1 MSATYNDLMST
12 KKTHLQSDQYLHVGL
27 IGDPVSH
34 SFSPRFQQAALD
46 ALELPVRYELWPT
59 PSTQLLPRVRSLCE
73 QDYLG
78 ANVTIPHKQAV
89 LPLLDKVD
97 PLASRIGAVNTI
109 VHRDDYLH
117 GYNTDAQGLLR
128 ALHEHGLGEVQ
139 KDGNI
144 SLKGYTAVLL
154 GAGGAARGAAF
165 ALAEA
170 GVERLLILNRHR
182 ERAQLLA
189 ADVQQYYDG
198 PVFSLSDANFLIP
211 HASSIIINATSV
223 GMHEDISP
231 LPVDVLARFDSD
243 TFVYDMIYNPSQTR
257 LLCQA
262 LAMGLRAANGLSMLL
277 HQGALAFTLWTGLPA
292 PLDVMRKALS

>member
-1 MSATYNDLMST
+1 MPATYNEFMST
-12 KKTHLQSDQYLHVGL
+12 NKSPLPGGQYLHVGL

-59 PSTQLLPRVRSLCE
+59 PSTQLLERVRSLCE

-97 PLASRIGAVNTI
+97 PMASRIGAVNTI

-128 ALHEHGLGEVQ
+128 ALYEQGLGVID
-139 KDGNI
+139 KDGQI

-154 GAGGAARGAAF
+154 GAGGAAR
-165 ALAEA
+165 
-170 GVERLLILNRHR
+170 N
-182 ERAQLLA
+182 
-189 ADVQQYYDG
+189 
-198 PVFSLSDANFLIP
+198 
-211 HASSIIINATSV
+211 
-223 GMHEDISP
+223 
-231 LPVDVLARFDSD
+231 
-243 TFVYDMIYNPSQTR
+243 
-257 LLCQA
+257 
-262 LAMGLRAANGLSMLL
+262 
-277 HQGALAFTLWTGLPA
+277 
-292 PLDVMRKALS
+292 